1 MRSQVLILNGE
12 SSSLQIDLMMIS
24 WAIHRLNGI
33 SCPANAAYSASELA
47 FQLKN
52 SRASCIFT
60 CDSLYSTALKAAE
73 AVGIPPSK
81 IYTCPVAGVP
91 PKTQGAKTLE
101 ELISRGRLLPG
112 LEKQTWSQG
121 QGKRQ
126 TAFICYSSGTSGLPV
141 SLNPEIGGRM
151 LSENRKEFKSP
162 ITTSFPTF
170 FSERRLKLRGGR
182 NTITGPV
189 KSLSAFCPL
198 ATSTDSSS
206 YATRLPTEATKLLSY
221 QSST

>member
-1 MRSQVLILNGE
+1 
-12 SSSLQIDLMMIS
+12 MMIS

-33 SCPANAAYSASELA
+33 SCPANAAYSAPELA

-60 CDSLYSTALKAAE
+60 CDSLYPTAVKAAE

-81 IYTCPVAGVP
+81 IYTCPVAGLP
-91 PKTQGAKTLE
+91 PKTQGTKTLE
-101 ELISRGRLLPG
+101 ELISRGRLLSR

-141 SLNPEIGGRM
+141 SFGPEHSGYV
-151 LSENRKEFKSP
+151 LTENRKGFKSP
-162 ITTSFPTF
+162 TTTSFPTF
-170 FSERRLKLRGGR
+170 FSEQLLKLRGGR
-182 NTITGPV
+182 KTTMGPV
-189 KSLSAFCPL
+189 KLLSAFCPS
-198 ATSTDSSS
+198 ATSMVSSS
-206 YATRLPTEATKLLSY
+206 YVIHLPTEATK
-221 QSST
+221 